1 MSPVRIVQP
10 TEPGLRSVP
19 APPCVAVQRYP
30 ERYRD
35 KLLVDTL
42 HDGDAFPA
50 RLLANPRVKAA
61 WDDGSLEEAFELHR
75 DWGADL
81 VAGHLAAA
89 LGLPGHHKV
98 VPARVVM
105 DFNRFPGA
113 SPPDADPLERRA
125 LGEPL
130 AELLTHD
137 DKRHVLEDHY
147 DAVSRGMDAAITGR
161 LIKLAIHTYDE
172 HNDSRTRRP
181 EVSLLTRSDSYQR
194 DSRLPYGLFDPLFPH
209 ILVESCAKPIVR
221 DRIALTL
228 ERAGFAVEHNYPY
241 NLPDGSVE
249 IRCQP
254 WLFFQHLRDRY
265 EAERPQSRSDA
276 GYAQVWEMLLNT
288 NLRGGD
294 ALSAYLHRFRLPSGD
309 VAPFERARE
318 AYEALSRWV
327 CERPELVEAYRRSH
341 DRTSTITIEVRKDL
355 VWRFVDGR
363 PVGPREDV
371 AREVAY
377 TIAQAVATYLRED
390 REFQTRAR

>member
-1 MSPVRIVQP
+1 MRVCS
-10 TEPGLRSVP
+10 TSEPCFQRVP
-19 APPCVAVQRYP
+19 APPGEAFAYP

-35 KLLVDTL
+35 QLLIDTL
-42 HDGDAFPA
+42 HDGDAVPS
-50 RLLANPRVKAA
+50 RLLANPLVKAA
-61 WDDGSLEEAFELHR
+61 WDDGTLQDAFEEHR

-89 LGLPGHHKV
+89 LGLAGHHKV
-98 VPARVVM
+98 ATARVVM
-105 DFNRFPGA
+105 DFNRFPGE

-147 DAVSRGMDAAITGR
+147 DAVSRGMDRAITGR
-161 LIKLAIHTYDE
+161 LLKLAIHTYDE

-209 ILVESCAKPIVR
+209 VLVESCAKPIVR

-254 WLFFQHLRDRY
+254 WLFFQHLRGQY
-265 EAERPQSRSDA
+265 EVEYPARAADPGHTRM
-276 GYAQVWEMLLNT
+276 WEMLLNT
-288 NLRGGD
+288 NLRGTGGD
-294 ALSAYLHRFRLPSGD
+294 ALSAYLHRFQLPPGD
-309 VAPFERARE
+309 VAPLERARE
-318 AYEALSRWV
+318 AYEELSAWIGA
-327 CERPELVEAYRRSH
+327 RPELIERYRRSP

-355 VWRFVDGR
+355 VWRFDGGR

-371 AREVAY
+371 AKEVAR
-377 TIAQAVATYLRED
+377 TIAQAVATYLSED
-390 REFQTRAR
+390 REIQLDRR